1 MNDKEFTI
9 DSSHV
14 GTTAFNDS
22 YVRSLENKVAE
33 LEEQIRK
40 EYLQPEIDH
49 VEDKEY
55 EDGSAYCKECGSC
68 GEDGC
73 CSALM
78 CAYKNM
84 VERGCGDYC
93 KSYYWDLV
101 IAHESLKKLTKKQLD
116 EINYNEIL
124 DKIYAEKE
132 RHYRKIEPWMEFT
145 RSEIINLDDDN
156 WEHYKKGGCLCSAH
170 GDCECICGS
179 WRKKD
184 IK

>member
-33 LEEQIRK
+33 LEEQIRR

-49 VEDKEY
+49 VEDKED
-55 EDGSAYCKECGSC
+55 EDGSAYCKECGAC

-84 VERGCGDYC
+84 VENGHGDYC

-101 IAHESLKKLTKKQLD
+101 IAYEVLKKLTEKQLD
-116 EINYNEIL
+116 EIDYNGIL
-124 DKIYAEKE
+124 DEIHKDREA
-132 RHYRKIEPWMEFT
+132 HNRKIESWMELT
-145 RSEIINLDDDN
+145 KREIIDLDDDD
-156 WEHYKKGGCLCSAH
+156 WVSYKEGRCLCAAYC
-170 GDCECICGS
+170 DCECICGS
-179 WRKKD
+179 WGKEKS
-184 IK
+184 